1 MASKSTRRR
10 ILSDRVRLSTISEV
24 RATIKEYLP
33 HLKLSTPMY
42 SQYLGGS
49 IRIEWPKKGLVV
61 RHYSKDVLGGIG
73 HRGIVWAVSTGIDGD
88 CGPKTHMAES
98 LVTAFFG
105 AIDLCKKDPL
115 FYIDIS
121 KLDIPQEDWLCDT
134 TQE

>member
-1 MASKSTRRR
+1 MASRSIRRR
-10 ILSDRVRLSTISEV
+10 IFSDRVRLSDVSEV
-24 RATIKEYLP
+24 RATIQEYLP
-33 HLKLSTPMY
+33 HLKLGTPMH

-61 RHYSKDVLGGIG
+61 RHFSEDVLDKIG
-73 HRGIVWAVSTGIDGD
+73 HQGIVWAVSIGIDGE

-115 FYIDIS
+115 FYIDTS
-121 KLDIPQEDWLCDT
+121 KLDMPQED
-134 TQE
+134 